1 MGGPNRARV
10 ARGRSHPRQPNRVE
24 RRRTSGSNWRGREH
38 THKHGRA
45 RMPHRERRGAGFARE
60 KGGRRGAGL
69 GVPKTQRFWGPAGA
83 AAMLSRGRRRRR
95 GAASGDDW
103 AGIRGGGALL
113 LLLLV
118 LLFAASPVGTGRD
131 TFARSCWRGVPFI
144 GDDGRGRLALFQKS
158 KHVFLVLVVEYIV
171 LLFFPNRG
179 IESYIV
185 ILSAL
190 VFVFDMVF
198 LCQMLELILCLA
210 CSMILLVTLSI
221 RVGGF
226 SYHVSTINTTLIVTP
241 CEVVGWPSE
250 IHFRTSFH

>member
-10 ARGRSHPRQPNRVE
+10 ARGRPHIPSRIASRGPEPPGRIGGGGNTHTSTDARGCHTGRGGE
-24 RRRTSGSNWRGREH
+24 RGL
-38 THKHGRA
+38 
-45 RMPHRERRGAGFARE
+45 RERGEGS
-60 KGGRRGAGL
+60 GAGL

-103 AGIRGGGALL
+103 EGIGGGGALL
-113 LLLLV
+113 LLV
-118 LLFAASPVGTGRD
+118 PLFAASPVGTGLD
-131 TFARSCWRGVPFI
+131 TFARSCWRGVRFI

-179 IESYIV
+179 IEAYIV
-185 ILSAL
+185 ILSVL

-198 LCQMLELILCLA
+198 LCQMLA
-210 CSMILLVTLSI
+210 
-221 RVGGF
+221 GGK
-226 SYHVSTINTTLIVTP
+226 
-241 CEVVGWPSE
+241 
-250 IHFRTSFH
+250 